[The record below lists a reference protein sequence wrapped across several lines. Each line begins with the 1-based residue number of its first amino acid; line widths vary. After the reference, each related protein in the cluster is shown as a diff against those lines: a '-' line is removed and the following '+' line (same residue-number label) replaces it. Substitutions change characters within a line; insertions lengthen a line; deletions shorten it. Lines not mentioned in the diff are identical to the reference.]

1 MSPDF
6 LSDLERV
13 KDAAWVCVTCGA
25 RFQNKAPA
33 LEHAEK
39 CVSPYKNGAP
49 AYVLWPARPLFDGT
63 TFDEEQDGERLTN
76 QLARVK
82 AYMLANA
89 GTPKTLSEI
98 SRATRAPEASVSAR
112 IRDLR
117 KRPHFFIVERV
128 RVGPGL
134 FAYSVKDPR

>member
-1 MSPDF
+1 MS
-6 LSDLERV
+6 
-13 KDAAWVCVTCGA
+13 DAVGIFT
-25 RFQNKAPA
+25 
-33 LEHAEK
+33 
-39 CVSPYKNGAP
+39 
-49 AYVLWPARPLFDGT
+49 WPARPLFDGT

-112 IRDLR
+112 LRDLR
-117 KRPHFFIVERV
+117 KPRQGSLVVERV

-134 FAYSVKDPR
+134 FAYSVKA